1 MDDDARFQM
10 DGLAYMFIRGSM
22 HTYSARS
29 VRLPRLPVIPLAL
42 LLILLWAGS
51 GPAGAHAVV
60 IESSPKDKE
69 ILTGAP
75 KEVILHLN
83 SNIEKSLVRISL
95 TGSGGR
101 TIPLPR
107 PAAGGP
113 PDRLVIP
120 LPGIGPGDYVLRYRV
135 LSTDGHATSGVLRFS
150 VVNP

>member
-1 MDDDARFQM
+1 MDDDARFQV
-10 DGLAYMFIRGSM
+10 DGLVYIFIRGLI
-22 HTYSARS
+22 HTRSAR
-29 VRLPRLPVIPLAL
+29 VVTLLCLAVIPLV
-42 LLILLWAGS
+42 LLWAGS

-69 ILTGAP
+69 ILTRAP
-75 KEVILHLN
+75 KEVLLRFN
-83 SNIEKSLVRISL
+83 SKIEKSLARISL
-95 TGSGGR
+95 TGNSGR
-101 TIPLPR
+101 KIPLSR
-107 PAAGGP
+107 QTEAGP

>member
-1 MDDDARFQM
+1 MDDDARFQV
-10 DGLAYMFIRGSM
+10 DGLVYIFIRGLI
-22 HTYSARS
+22 HTRSAR
-29 VRLPRLPVIPLAL
+29 VVTLLCLAVIPLV
-42 LLILLWAGS
+42 LLWAGS
-51 GPAGAHAVV
+51 GPAWAHAVV
-60 IESSPKDKE
+60 MESSPKDKE
-69 ILTGAP
+69 ILTCAP
-75 KEVILHLN
+75 KEVILHFN
-83 SNIEKSLVRISL
+83 SKIEKSLVRISL

-120 LPGIGPGDYVLRYRV
+120 LPGISPGDYVLRYRV